1 MGRALA
7 IGSRDVDSAL
17 DVLTNAEYNFQ
28 QVP

>member
-7 IGSRDVDSAL
+7 LGSRDVDSSL
-17 DVLTNAEYNFQ
+17 DVFTNGEYNFQ